1 MVSTS
6 ELTQSTKNSAAN
18 SAHNDNSS
26 SSYFKKTVCLKNWW
40 LMKAEDD
47 FEGKLAIAG
56 LASGEKQAMRVFSSA
71 PILKRYDLFTL
82 ETVDGVFVLIKGF
95 INKVRTK
102 ENGFPSE
109 VFKHFVIGFPPYWEE
124 YAEKCFGEGFCNK
137 DIPRNTLD
145 HGVDNF
151 IEGTSNRNKADV
163 SEERHG
169 NIDTMDLSSEDLAN
183 TVSAKGQNQLQQ
195 NACTKFLVEDANSS
209 QVVSET
215 IICGASKGFD
225 SPNHVNDLNGGEAKF
240 HVDIDSDVLRS
251 CKTKGISKSNGKGKK
266 RAGRQSESKGSENFS
281 ILDDSVNLDDASIKS
296 PHKESLQTGSVVE
309 IAKTLETS
317 KKNRDDAMNSPDES
331 LRIVSGSTPSNFD
344 HRGTQTESLPR
355 GSIVETAKTLK
366 ISKKNRDDTM
376 NCPKPL
382 LSSEDNSAATPNMD
396 TTINSTTTNST
407 RRLSSMLK
415 NLSSHSNRNSS
426 LVLEAHEDPDEERLN
441 YTSAVGTA
449 RSVGNSDILKEFSR
463 SKGKMDDRGLNNSKS
478 KLKDDQTIANLLVN
492 EKNRC
497 NSDQLK
503 RGAVDG
509 ETESGGTGVFFP
521 SGIGIQPRED
531 ETEQM
536 CGNITS
542 QADKQSK
549 KMNKALR
556 SSVGLADMHQKKE
569 ANAKKTSR
577 SRNKTKKKLTYESP
591 VTLEGTDK
599 TSIVSP
605 ESLCFKR
612 SRSGRLLLPTLEFW
626 RNQMAIYDAN
636 HLEGVDLNLK
646 ESEGNSHECLELLL
660 AEFPFPMTGKYT
672 NLDCP
677 CGQLRAMQ
685 NWLPFRWFC
694 CLWIIGFVLAAVWS
708 LSGAAVAAFS
718 AGVSVDFESIL
729 LNFLKL
735 AE

>member
-1 MVSTS
+1 
-6 ELTQSTKNSAAN
+6 
-18 SAHNDNSS
+18 
-26 SSYFKKTVCLKNWW
+26 
-40 LMKAEDD
+40 
-47 FEGKLAIAG
+47 
-56 LASGEKQAMRVFSSA
+56 MRVFSSA
-71 PILKRYDLFTL
+71 PILKTYDLFTL

-195 NACTKFLVEDANSS
+195 NACTKFLDEDANSS

-251 CKTKGISKSNGKGKK
+251 CKTKDISKSNGKGKK

-281 ILDDSVNLDDASIKS
+281 ILDDSVNLDDASIKYPLSKISDMDNAHRNEFTNAASMETSDMNLKSLGKRSNS
-296 PHKESLQTGSVVE
+296 PKRNDKIYPEAVITCPDESLLIISGSTTSNFGPRGTQKEFLPTGSVVETAKTLKKLKKNREDNMNCPDESLLVVSGSMPSNFRPRGTQKESLQTGSVVE

-331 LRIVSGSTPSNFD
+331 LRIVVGSTPSNFD
-344 HRGTQTESLPR
+344 HRGTQKESLPR

-407 RRLSSMLK
+407 RRLSSRLK

-426 LVLEAHEDPDEERLN
+426 PVLEAHEDPDEERLN

-503 RGAVDG
+503 KGAVDG

-531 ETEQM
+531 KTEQM

-569 ANAKKTSR
+569 ANAKKRSR

-599 TSIVSP
+599 ISIVSP

-626 RNQMAIYDAN
+626 RNQMAIYDADRQITGIQGCLRN
-636 HLEGVDLNLK
+636 VEPSRGSR
-646 ESEGNSHECLELLL
+646 SEPQRKRRQ
-660 AEFPFPMTGKYT
+660 FP
-672 NLDCP
+672 
-677 CGQLRAMQ
+677 
-685 NWLPFRWFC
+685 
-694 CLWIIGFVLAAVWS
+694 
-708 LSGAAVAAFS
+708 
-718 AGVSVDFESIL
+718 
-729 LNFLKL
+729 
-735 AE
+735 

>member
-1 MVSTS
+1 MENRS
-6 ELTQSTKNSAAN
+6 L
-18 SAHNDNSS
+18 
-26 SSYFKKTVCLKNWW
+26 YF
-40 LMKAEDD
+40 
-47 FEGKLAIAG
+47 ISH
-56 LASGEKQAMRVFSSA
+56 SGQ
-71 PILKRYDLFTL
+71 
-82 ETVDGVFVLIKGF
+82 
-95 INKVRTK
+95 
-102 ENGFPSE
+102 
-109 VFKHFVIGFPPYWEE
+109 VFKHFVSGFPPYWEE

-137 DIPRNTLD
+137 DVLRNTLD
-145 HGVDNF
+145 HGKLSTDSGSVDDF

-251 CKTKGISKSNGKGKK
+251 CKTKDISKSNRKGKK
-266 RAGRQSESKGSENFS
+266 RAGGQSESKGSENF
-281 ILDDSVNLDDASIKS
+281 ILDDSVYLDDASIKS
-296 PHKESLQTGSVVE
+296 PLSKISDTDNAHMNEFTNAASMETSDMNLKSLGIRSNSPKRNDKIYPEAVITCPDESLLIISGSTTFNFGPRGTQKESLPTGSVVETAKTLEKSKKNREDTMNCPDESLLIVCGSMPSNFRPRGTQKESLQTGSVE
-309 IAKTLETS
+309 IAKTLKTS
-317 KKNRDDAMNSPDES
+317 KKNRDDTMNSPDES

-344 HRGTQTESLPR
+344 HRGTQEESLPK

-382 LSSEDNSAATPNMD
+382 LSSEDNAAATPNMD

-407 RRLSSMLK
+407 RRLSSRLK

-426 LVLEAHEDPDEERLN
+426 PVLKAHEGPDEERLN

-478 KLKDDQTIANLLVN
+478 KLKDDQTTANLLVN

-503 RGAVDG
+503 KGAVDG

-521 SGIGIQPRED
+521 SGIGIQHRED

-556 SSVGLADMHQKKE
+556 SSVGLAGMHQKKE

-577 SRNKTKKKLTYESP
+577 SRNKTKRKLTYESP
-591 VTLEGTDK
+591 VTLEGADK

-626 RNQMAIYDAN
+626 RNQMAIYDAVCYIFG
-636 HLEGVDLNLK
+636 L
-646 ESEGNSHECLELLL
+646 
-660 AEFPFPMTGKYT
+660 
-672 NLDCP
+672 
-677 CGQLRAMQ
+677 
-685 NWLPFRWFC
+685 
-694 CLWIIGFVLAAVWS
+694 
-708 LSGAAVAAFS
+708 
-718 AGVSVDFESIL
+718 
-729 LNFLKL
+729 
-735 AE
+735 